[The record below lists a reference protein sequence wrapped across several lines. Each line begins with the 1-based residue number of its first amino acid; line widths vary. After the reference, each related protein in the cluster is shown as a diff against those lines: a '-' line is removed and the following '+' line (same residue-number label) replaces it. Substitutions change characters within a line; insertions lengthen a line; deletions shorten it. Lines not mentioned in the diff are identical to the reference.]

1 LLEKKMPVSDYLLA
15 EKLVRRRAR
24 VATVFGILFMAA
36 QASSLSRP
44 HPVLT
49 NPGAYQLGHVAG
61 WVIWATVLL
70 LVLVTGGGLLRTA
83 GVRQMMNDEST
94 RDHRARAL
102 GTGFWASIAAAFSL
116 YFLDLY
122 QPVTTGDALRLVV
135 TIAVAAALISFG
147 AMERKALRDA

>member
-1 LLEKKMPVSDYLLA
+1 MTMSDHLLA
-15 EKLVRRRAR
+15 EKLARRRAR
-24 VATVFGILFMAA
+24 VATVFGILFMAT

-49 NPGAYQLGHVAG
+49 NPGPYQLGHVAA
-61 WVIWATVLL
+61 WVLWATILL

-94 RDHRARAL
+94 RAHRARAL
-102 GTGFWASIAAAFSL
+102 CTGFWASLAATFLL
-116 YFLDLY
+116 YFLNLY
-122 QPVTTGDALRLVV
+122 QPMTTGDALRLVV